1 MSNTVLD
8 SYGNVLGTGDTIV
21 GILTLNEKIPFKSP
35 QNKNLIKY
43 RKGRTILSKGIV
55 ERFSNTF
62 EMTKIYV
69 KWQETGE
76 TTRIYSDRV
85 YKIEG

>member
-8 SYGNVLGTGDTIV
+8 SYGNILGTGDTIV
-21 GILTLNEKIPFKSP
+21 GILTLNEKIPFKSS

-62 EMTKIYV
+62 EMTK
-69 KWQETGE
+69 
-76 TTRIYSDRV
+76 TREASRAV
-85 YKIEG
+85 

>member
-35 QNKNLIKY
+35 QNVNL
-43 RKGRTILSKGIV
+43 
-55 ERFSNTF
+55 
-62 EMTKIYV
+62 V
-69 KWQETGE
+69 K
-76 TTRIYSDRV
+76 SDISHMV
-85 YKIEG
+85 